1 MKCSKKKKKEEEQ
14 ELRCKIYKSNL
25 TERFPPPQGGES
37 TLHLT
42 DGSEEFPS
50 AWNPDAKSSSSS
62 EERDGGLP
70 WRLQLGQW
78 KKKAR

>member
-50 AWNPDAKSSSSS
+50 A
-62 EERDGGLP
+62 
-70 WRLQLGQW
+70 
-78 KKKAR
+78 